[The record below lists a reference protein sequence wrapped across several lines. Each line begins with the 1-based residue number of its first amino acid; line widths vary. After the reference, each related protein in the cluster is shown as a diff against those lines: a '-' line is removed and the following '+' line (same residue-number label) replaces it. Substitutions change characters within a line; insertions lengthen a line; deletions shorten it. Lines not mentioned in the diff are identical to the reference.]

1 LHNEHFEAFRVWNIG
16 KEVEFS
22 FSGEKDVVIG
32 RPQAME
38 MRDKSM
44 VNKENTSRV
53 ENNLFD
59 DEAN

>member
-1 LHNEHFEAFRVWNIG
+1 M
-16 KEVEFS
+16 EFS